1 MTPAEAR
8 EALLFHSGAHPDVDD
23 PRWQKGFLGSLRP
36 FSGLREENYHEV
48 MAALRALT
56 EQLQADSVPRE
67 VVSAVVGI
75 CHFARAWGV
84 APDGMLRGNG
94 LIGDEDAARLEGWI
108 WTISYALSMILDGDA
123 AEAFD
128 EYDRECRP

>member
-1 MTPAEAR
+1 MLRLPDHLVRIRDHADR
-8 EALLFHSGAHPDVDD
+8 AHAATVT
-23 PRWQKGFLGSLRP
+23 R
-36 FSGLREENYHEV
+36 H
-48 MAALRALT
+48 AALRALT
-56 EQLQADSVPRE
+56 DQANSVPRE

-94 LIGDEDAARLEGWI
+94 LIGDEDAARLEKWI

-123 AEAFD
+123 AEAFSAYDD
-128 EYDRECRP
+128 ERLR